1 MLFNNLRKA
10 IAVFIPM
17 IYFIGRD
24 LNFSIFY
31 IMLIIGIFLLVLVLF
46 VSYSFIEYRNFLFH
60 IQDGQFVLQQGVL
73 QRTRLSIPIERIQS
87 IHLKQNIFHR
97 IFNITALEVD
107 SAGSKSSE
115 LEIKAL
121 SKPYARGLRDFLY
134 EIKDEILEAEKGTE
148 EKQVEVL
155 EPATEPKKAKTLL
168 KLSPKEVFLI
178 GISENHIKTGFV
190 TLAVIFGYGQQLTQ
204 YVEDQVDAYVEE
216 STNLIMQSGISFIVT
231 LVIVFLLI
239 SVLLSLIRTFLKFFN
254 FEATTDSR
262 GLKIRSGLLSIKE
275 YQVPHNKIQ
284 TITWSS
290 NPLRKLLGLRTIE
303 IAQASSVAED
313 KKSLVEIPGCKEE
326 SVKTLYE
333 DYFPETL
340 GEASA
345 KYKPDVFM
353 RYRIIL
359 FKAVIPA
366 VIFSAFGFFLYEWV
380 YFVAAVWLILGTIIS
395 VKYYQSFLL
404 RVYPDGLKIS
414 KGWIFPNTV
423 DLKLFKVQ
431 NVELTQSIFQ
441 ERRDLATVVIHTAS
455 GSFEV
460 PFLRKPFAYSLAN
473 FLLYKV
479 EISNKKWM

>member
-10 IAVFIPM
+10 IGVFIPM
-17 IYFIGRD
+17 VYFLGRD
-24 LNFSIFY
+24 LDFSIYY
-31 IMLIIGIFLLVLVLF
+31 IMLIIGIFLLILVLF
-46 VSYSFIEYRNFLFH
+46 LSYSFIEYRNFLFH
-60 IQDGQFVLQQGVL
+60 IKDGQFVLQQGVL
-73 QRTRLSIPIERIQS
+73 QRTRLSIPVERIQS

-134 EIKDEILEAEKGTE
+134 EIKDEILEAEKGPE
-148 EKQVEVL
+148 AEQQAQEVSS
-155 EPATEPKKAKTLL
+155 EPKKSKTLL

-190 TLAVIFGYGQQLTQ
+190 ALAVIFGYGQQLTQ
-204 YVEDQVDAYVEE
+204 YVQDQVDSYVEE
-216 STNLIMQSGISFIVT
+216 STNLLMQSGISLIIT
-231 LVIVFLLI
+231 LIIAFLII

-275 YQVPHNKIQ
+275 YQVPQNKIQ

-313 KKSLVEIPGCKEE
+313 KNSLVEIPGCKEE
-326 SVKTLYE
+326 SVRTLYE

-345 KYKPDVFM
+345 QYKPDIFM
-353 RYRIIL
+353 RYRIL
-359 FKAVIPA
+359 MFKAIIPA
-366 VIFSAFGFFLYEWV
+366 IILAAFGFFVYTWV
-380 YFVAAVWLILGTIIS
+380 YVIAIVWLIIAAIVS
-395 VKYYQSFLL
+395 IKYYQSIILKI
-404 RVYPDGLKIS
+404 YPEGLKIS

-455 GSFEV
+455 GSFEA
-460 PFLRKPFAYSLAN
+460 PFLKKTYAHSLAN
-473 FLLYKV
+473 FLLYNI
-479 EISNKKWM
+479 ETSNKKWM

>member
-1 MLFNNLRKA
+1 MLLNNLRKA
-10 IAVFIPM
+10 IGVFIPL
-17 IYFIGRD
+17 IYFLGRD
-24 LNFSIFY
+24 LDFSIFY

-46 VSYSFIEYRNFLFH
+46 LSYSFIEYRNFLFY

-134 EIKDEILEAEKGTE
+134 EIKDELLEAEKDPETE
-148 EKQVEVL
+148 GIEEVVKP
-155 EPATEPKKAKTLL
+155 ESQKAKTLL

-190 TLAVIFGYGQQLTQ
+190 ALAVIFGYGQQLTQ
-204 YVEDQVDAYVEE
+204 YVEDQVDEYVAE
-216 STNLIMQSGISFIVT
+216 STNLIMQSGISLIVT
-231 LVIVFLLI
+231 LIIIFLLL

-275 YQVPHNKIQ
+275 YQVPQNKIQ

-290 NPLRKLLGLRTIE
+290 NPLRKLLGLRTIQ

-313 KKSLVEIPGCKEE
+313 KNSLVEIPGCKAE
-326 SVKTLYE
+326 SIQTLYQ

-345 KYKPDVFM
+345 HYKPDLFL
-353 RYRIIL
+353 RYRFIL
-359 FKAVIPA
+359 FKAFIPSI
-366 VIFSAFGFFLYEWV
+366 IFAAFGFFLHPWIYA
-380 YFVAAVWLILGTIIS
+380 VAVIWLILGIIVS
-395 VKYYQSFLL
+395 VKYYQTFLL
-404 RVYPDGLKIS
+404 RIYPEGLKIS

-455 GSFEV
+455 GSFEM
-460 PFLRKPFAYSLAN
+460 PFLKKYYAHTLAN
-473 FLLYKV
+473 FLLYKI
-479 EISNKKWM
+479 ETSNKKWM

>member
-1 MLFNNLRKA
+1 
-10 IAVFIPM
+10 
-17 IYFIGRD
+17 
-24 LNFSIFY
+24 
-31 IMLIIGIFLLVLVLF
+31 MLIIGIFLLVLVLF

-60 IQDGQFVLQQGVL
+60 IQDGQFILQQGVL

-87 IHLKQNIFHR
+87 IHLKQNILHR

-121 SKPYARGLRDFLY
+121 GKPYAKGLRDFLY
-134 EIKDEILEAEKGTE
+134 EIKDEILDAEKEAETE
-148 EKQVEVL
+148 IHELVEN
-155 EPATEPKKAKTLL
+155 AEPKKAKTLL
-168 KLSPKEVFLI
+168 KLSAKEVFLI

-190 TLAVIFGYGQQLTQ
+190 ALAVIFGYGQQLTQ

-216 STNLIMQSGISFIVT
+216 STNLLMQSGISLIIT
-231 LVIVFLLI
+231 LLILFLII

-284 TITWSS
+284 NITWSS
-290 NPLRKLLGLRTIE
+290 NPLRRILGLRTIQ

-326 SVKTLYE
+326 SVRTLYE

-340 GEASA
+340 GHASA
-345 KYKPDVFM
+345 QYKPDLFM

-359 FKAVIPA
+359 FKAVIPSI
-366 VIFSAFGFFLYEWV
+366 IFAALGFFLYSWV
-380 YFVAAVWLILGTIIS
+380 YAVAIIWLILASIIS
-395 VKYYQSFLL
+395 VKYYQSILL
-404 RVYPDGLKIS
+404 KVYPEGLKIS

-460 PFLRKPFAYSLAN
+460 PFLKKPLAHSLTN

-479 EISNKKWM
+479 EVSNKKWM